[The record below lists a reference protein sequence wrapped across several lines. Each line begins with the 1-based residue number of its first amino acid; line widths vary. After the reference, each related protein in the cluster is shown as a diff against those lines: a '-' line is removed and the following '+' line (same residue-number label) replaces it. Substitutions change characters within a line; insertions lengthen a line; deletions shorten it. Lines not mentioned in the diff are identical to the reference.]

1 MILRD
6 NNNEYNSKTHQV
18 FKKMIIKDVESF
30 RQNVRKK
37 LSEKVTN
44 DETGKIGLNLEKG
57 IYNRTLWKADEM
69 NIVKKWDNAYFVQLY
84 VDWLKCIFIN
94 LENADVLSMI
104 SSKKI
109 KPHELAFMTHQDMN
123 PNMWAKIIED
133 KKNRDKNKYELKI
146 EASTDLFTC
155 RACKSNK
162 CTYTQLQTRSADEPM
177 TTFVTCLECG
187 KRWKC

>member
-1 MILRD
+1 
-6 NNNEYNSKTHQV
+6 
-18 FKKMIIKDVESF
+18 MIIKDAESF
-30 RQNVRKK
+30 RQNIRKK
-37 LSEKVTN
+37 LSEKIT
-44 DETGKIGLNLEKG
+44 DDSSGKIGLNLEKG
-57 IYNRTLWKADEM
+57 VYNRTLQKADEM
-69 NIVKKWDNAYFVQLY
+69 NIVKKWDNSYFVQLY
-84 VDWLKCIFIN
+84 VDWLKCILIN
-94 LENADVLSMI
+94 LDNPEVMNMMT
-104 SSKKI
+104 SKKI

-123 PNMWAKIIED
+123 PKIWTKIIED

>member
-1 MILRD
+1 
-6 NNNEYNSKTHQV
+6 
-18 FKKMIIKDVESF
+18 MIIKDVESF

-37 LSEKVTN
+37 LSDKIKDSDKINE
-44 DETGKIGLNLEKG
+44 DDTGKIGLNLEKG
-57 IYNRTLWKADEM
+57 IYNRTLQKADEM

-84 VDWLKCIFIN
+84 VDWLKCIIIN
-94 LENADVLSMI
+94 LDNSDVMNMLT
-104 SSKKI
+104 SKKI

-123 PNMWAKIIED
+123 PKMWTKIIED

>member
-1 MILRD
+1 MILTPLQKWPKNVGDLGKLIVAFILIKQEANCSIKIMRR
-6 NNNEYNSKTHQV
+6 THTTY
-18 FKKMIIKDVESF
+18 F
-30 RQNVRKK
+30 
-37 LSEKVTN
+37 VT
-44 DETGKIGLNLEKG
+44 T
-57 IYNRTLWKADEM
+57 TQM

-94 LENADVLSMI
+94 LENSDVLSML

>member
-1 MILRD
+1 
-6 NNNEYNSKTHQV
+6 
-18 FKKMIIKDVESF
+18 MIIKDVESF

-44 DETGKIGLNLEKG
+44 DEAGKIGLNLEKG
-57 IYNRTLWKADEM
+57 IYNRTLGKADEM
-69 NIVKKWDNAYFVQLY
+69 NIVKKWDNAY
-84 VDWLKCIFIN
+84 
-94 LENADVLSMI
+94 
-104 SSKKI
+104 
-109 KPHELAFMTHQDMN
+109 FMTHQDMN

>member
-1 MILRD
+1 
-6 NNNEYNSKTHQV
+6 
-18 FKKMIIKDVESF
+18 MIINDAESF
-30 RQNVRKK
+30 RQNIRKK
-37 LSEKVTN
+37 LSEKIKH
-44 DETGKIGLNLEKG
+44 DSSSGKIGLNLEKG
-57 IYNRTLWKADEM
+57 VYNRTLQRADEM

-84 VDWLKCIFIN
+84 VDWLKCVFIN
-94 LENADVLSMI
+94 LDNPEVMSMI
-104 SSKKI
+104 ASKKI

-123 PNMWAKIIED
+123 PKMWTKIIED